1 MNNIIFEKVS
11 PQHPDKVADRIAGAI
26 LDLANKYNKNFIA
39 AVEVLLGHNNC
50 VIINETNTTLTN
62 AEVTNIVNRIAGH
75 IDNINYIEVAQD
87 IHLADNQKELSCGD
101 NGIFTGVVTDPAE
114 IYLTELTKYFYKVF
128 NADGKYIIDTNKQL
142 ITICQSNATN
152 DEILEHLRIFNK
164 DKNLYFKLFK
174 VLVNPLGQWSG
185 GINVDAGATN
195 RKLGSDMGRSVTGGG
210 LHGKDPSKADLTL
223 NLWLNLYA
231 NKKGKNLST
240 SCSIGDKYVY
250 IDNKEYEY
258 KFIVN
263 EVKEYIENIGG
274 YEKFAEYGLLR

>member
-1 MNNIIFEKVS
+1 MIFEKVS
-11 PQHPDKVADRIAGAI
+11 PAHPDKVADRIAGAI
-26 LDLANKYNKNFIA
+26 LDLSNKINDKFIA
-39 AVEVLLGHNNC
+39 AVEVLIGHDKC
-50 VIINETNTTLTN
+50 LIINETNTVLN
-62 AEVTNIVNRIAGH
+62 KKDVDNIVKRIAGD
-75 IDNINYIEVAQD
+75 IKDIEYLEVAQD

-101 NGIFTGVVTDPAE
+101 NGIFTGVVTDLAE
-114 IYLTELTKYFYKVF
+114 IYLTELTKYFYQVF

-164 DKNLYFKLFK
+164 DKDLYFKLFK
-174 VLVNPLGQWSG
+174 VVVNPLGEWTG

-210 LHGKDPSKADLTL
+210 LHGKDPSKADLTI

-263 EVKEYIENIGG
+263 EVKDYIENIGG